1 MKKFDEQTVS
11 VVIPAYNQP
20 AYLRQALKSTVEQ
33 TYRPLEIIIS
43 DDSSPVFLEPV
54 AREFQETPDHQLTI
68 RFFRQ
73 PHNLG
78 VMDNFRFTV
87 EQASGKYL
95 VPMAH
100 DNRFIDRNFIT
111 EAVDVM
117 RTQHGCHLCMANS
130 VYERSARQM
139 LDIPD
144 GLSGANGWTV
154 LNGADFIRRYRRGG
168 LDWTQAIILD
178 HEMAWELSA
187 YDAPFMVNAP
197 LARRLNS
204 GEDNVC
210 AYVFIL
216 SAMGSVAVNP
226 KCVCE
231 IGTPKE
237 SYSRSDP
244 QWLRTKQK
252 VKFVVFYNLHR
263 ADLKGPH
270 AGVVR
275 RMAYKQALDYV
286 DHICDR
292 RIADYYRY
300 HPEILLLMMISIVR
314 RPWTELRYFIKRK
327 IGRNPFTGKPFKKVR
342 R

>member
-1 MKKFDEQTVS
+1 MTKLDERKAS

-20 AYLRQALKSTVEQ
+20 AYLRQALRSTVAQ
-33 TYRPLEIIIS
+33 THRPLEVIVS
-43 DDSSPVFLEPV
+43 DDCSPVMIEPIT
-54 AREFQETPDHQLTI
+54 REFKETQDHQLTF

-73 PHNLG
+73 SRNLG
-78 VMDNFRFTV
+78 VMDNFRFAV
-87 EQASGKYL
+87 EQATGKYL

-100 DNRFIDRNFIT
+100 DNRFIDRNFIAG
-111 EAVDVM
+111 AVEVM
-117 RTQHGCHLCMANS
+117 AAQRACHLCIANS
-130 VYERSARQM
+130 VYENSDRQM

-144 GLSGANGWTV
+144 GLNAANGWTV
-154 LNGADFIRRYRRGG
+154 MNGSDFIRRYRRGG

-178 HEMAWELSA
+178 HEMARELKA
-187 YDAPFMVNAP
+187 YDEPFMVNAS

-216 SAMGSVAVNP
+216 SAVGSVAVNP

-231 IGTPKE
+231 IGTPKD

-244 QWLRTKQK
+244 RWLRTKQK
-252 VKFVVFYNLHR
+252 VKFVILYNLHR

-275 RMAYKQALDYV
+275 RMAYKQALDYL

-292 RIADYYRY
+292 RIASYYHY
-300 HPEILLLMMISIVR
+300 HPKIILLMMISIVR
-314 RPWTELRYFIKRK
+314 RPWTEMRYAIKRM